1 MTRRGEAQRPWTT
14 EEIRYLAEH
23 AGRAPL
29 REICRHLKRPQGA
42 VKMRAKRLGLSL
54 RVPVWGL
61 VWCDE
66 CATWRTSVSERTGR
80 CRVCEMRHRT
90 EGREAACA
98 DALASMTS
106 EQRALYASTESR
118 RGTRKKPAPKPRR
131 PDTRSMGWFEAV
143 KAERAWHAAV
153 EEWEFGRAK
162 LPYDAAKTRLR
173 RMREAI
179 GANPRKK
186 KLK

>member
-14 EEIRYLAEH
+14 EEVRYLAEH
-23 AGRAPL
+23 AGRVPL

-54 RVPVWGL
+54 RAPVWGL

-98 DALASMTS
+98 EALAAMTP
-106 EQRALYASTESR
+106 EQRALYASTEAR
-118 RGTRKKPAPKPRR
+118 RGTRKR
-131 PDTRSMGWFEAV
+131 PEKVPPPIIPDNATEREA
-143 KAERAWHAAV
+143 ELIRARYAAAV
-153 EEWEFGRAK
+153 EEWEWRSLK
-162 LPYDAAKTRLR
+162 LSYDAAKTRLR
-173 RMREAI
+173 RMREKT
-179 GANPRKK
+179 GTNPRKAS
-186 KLK
+186 